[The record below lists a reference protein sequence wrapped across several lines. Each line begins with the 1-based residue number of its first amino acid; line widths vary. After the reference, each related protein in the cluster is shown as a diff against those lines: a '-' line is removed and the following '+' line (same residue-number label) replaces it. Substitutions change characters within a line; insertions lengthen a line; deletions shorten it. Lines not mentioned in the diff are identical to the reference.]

1 MIIQSRK
8 DVRKAFAALLRT
20 HMTGSGNPAQSVHDH
35 LVSDFDGES
44 PVVIVGSGPILRDS
58 FVFDGSQAK
67 TRLDVHF
74 FVWYGDKD
82 TAPADYTVEA
92 AEDILDEMERI
103 MAGVI
108 EQSKETQ
115 WWNAITQIGFSERN
129 DLDIGGN
136 YYLRE
141 RFVLEV
147 E

>member
-1 MIIQSRK
+1 MNIVNRK

-20 HMTGSGNPAQSVHDH
+20 HMTGSGNPAQSVYDH
-35 LVSDFDGES
+35 LVSDFGGET
-44 PVVIVGSGPILRDS
+44 PVVVVSSGPILRAP
-58 FVFDGSQAK
+58 FVFDNSQAK
-67 TRLDVHF
+67 VRLDVFF

-92 AEDILDEMERI
+92 AENILDEMERI
-103 MAGVI
+103 MAEVI
-108 EQSKETQ
+108 EGNKETQ
-115 WWNAITQIGFSERN
+115 WWNAITQTDFSERN
-129 DLDIGGN
+129 DMDIGGN

>member
-35 LVSDFDGES
+35 LVSDFGGAS
-44 PVVIVGSGPILRDS
+44 PVVIVGSGGAFRDP
-58 FVFDGSQAK
+58 FTFDSSQAK
-67 TRLDVHF
+67 FDLQVFF

-82 TAPADYTVEA
+82 TAPAAYTLDS
-92 AEDILDEMERI
+92 AEEILDELERI
-103 MAGVI
+103 LAEVI
-108 EQSKETQ
+108 ENNQQTQ
-115 WWNAITQIGFSERN
+115 WWNGLTQKNFSERN

-141 RFVLEV
+141 RFVVEV